1 MPTADSLQLYHPMTL
16 QSMPSA
22 PGGYHHHGSDHT
34 SSRSMLGMPI
44 SRSSHAMSGMDYN
57 QRHMGPYPSPH
68 SAGPAPP
75 SHYMSSDMPLS
86 APPSIPSN
94 PFTSPHPPAQQNMYP
109 SFNPSPR
116 LSSHSAQ
123 PEQSPQHYFDG
134 AHSHSGSAP
143 GSGYATPQ

>member
-1 MPTADSLQLYHPMTL
+1 L

-22 PGGYHHHGSDHT
+22 HGGYHHGSDHT

-44 SRSSHAMSGMDYN
+44 SRSSHTMGGLDYS
-57 QRHMGPYPSPH
+57 QRHHMGPYTSPH

-75 SHYMSSDMPLS
+75 SHYLSSDMPLS
-86 APPSIPSN
+86 APPSMSSH
-94 PFTSPHPPAQQNMYP
+94 PFTSPHPPSQNMYP
-109 SFNPSPR
+109 SFHPSPR

-123 PEQSPQHYFDG
+123 SEQPPQHYFDG
-134 AHSHSGSAP
+134 GHSHSGSAP